1 MIPSFLKVFTL
12 KRAFTHIS
20 GIYKK
25 IKILRLYFGRI
36 VRFPKRILK
45 MACNTVATYELF
57 LQLFSKFW
65 QDFES
70 FLCFGTDIPQ
80 HYTSEVLENH
90 SISCCVSACHVHY
103 TFTPQI
109 VQSPMTLDKLQQN
122 CGFRLFVDFKTSITK
137 NCKCF

>member
-1 MIPSFLKVFTL
+1 MKSLSLTIITMWLFTEKQKNICKYIL
-12 KRAFTHIS
+12 QS
-20 GIYKK
+20 KK
-25 IKILRLYFGRI
+25 NILQ
-36 VRFPKRILK
+36 PKRILK

-90 SISCCVSACHVHY
+90 SVSCCVSACHVHY